1 MPIQQLP
8 DHLINQIAAGEV
20 IDRPS
25 SIVKELLENCID
37 AGATQIDIE
46 LEAGGI
52 RQIKIRDNGCGI
64 SATELPIALRRHA
77 TSKIAS
83 LDDLTAV
90 RTLGFRGEALSSIA
104 AVSRLSIISL
114 PVDQDH
120 AMEVRFDSAS
130 GELDTRPASHAIGT
144 TITMADLF
152 FNVPARRKFLKTEK
166 TEFNHIE
173 SAVRKIALSAWDV
186 GFTLSHNGKQM
197 LNLPVVSETE
207 SDSEARGESRI
218 KGVLGAEFVEN
229 SLYFSR
235 DADDMRL
242 SGWAAKATFSR
253 SQADMQYFYVNSRMV
268 RDKTITH
275 AVKHAYSDLLYHSRQ
290 PAYALYLEMNPRDV
304 DVNVHPGKL
313 EVRFRDGRRIHGFV
327 SHAVKEALAVVPL
340 DQQVD
345 EDGVVIDAATV
356 MQGAPAAGGERQSTE
371 PPGQSY
377 APHQTPMA
385 FDVNDS
391 KSAAQTHSSRFQYSA
406 PQGGAVGQ
414 RGALYQELVGKSA
427 RGDSGN
433 AAVAGTSTVNAG
445 SESAATC
452 PPLGFAVAH
461 LHGAF
466 ILSQSRD
473 GLVMVDAHAAHER
486 ISYERLKDEYD
497 NGSVRSQPLLLPLSV
512 HVSEAEAQLAEE
524 HSDMFLKVG
533 LQVDRR
539 GLAQLVVRAIPVELQ
554 SADVEKLLRD
564 VLSDIAENGYSF
576 RVREEI
582 NKLLSTMAC
591 HGSVRANR
599 ALTVTEMNA
608 LLRDMERTQNS
619 GQCNHGRPTWVE
631 LSVKQLDAL
640 FLRGR

>member
-37 AGATQIDIE
+37 AGATRIDVE

-52 RQIKIRDNGCGI
+52 RLIKIRDNGCGI
-64 SATELPIALRRHA
+64 SADELPIALRRHA

-90 RTLGFRGEALSSIA
+90 LTMGFRGEALSSIA
-104 AVSRLSIISL
+104 AVSRMSIVSL
-114 PVDQDH
+114 PAEQDH
-120 AMEVRFDSAS
+120 AVEVSFDSAT

-144 TITMADLF
+144 TVTVADLF

-173 SAVRKIALSAWDV
+173 AAVRKIALSAWHV
-186 GFTLSHNGKQM
+186 GFTLSHNGKQV
-197 LNLPVVSETE
+197 LNLPVVGDVQRELIETG
-207 SDSEARGESRI
+207 GEGRI
-218 KGVLGAEFVEN
+218 KGVLGAEFLEN
-229 SLYFSR
+229 ALYFSR
-235 DADDMRL
+235 DADDLRL

-290 PAYALYLEMNPRDV
+290 PAYVLYLEMNPREV

-327 SHAVKEALAVVPL
+327 SRAVSEALAVVPL
-340 DQQVD
+340 DDQSQNGD
-345 EDGVVIDAATV
+345 EATHATAGSHQAASV
-356 MQGAPAAGGERQSTE
+356 ESSPAY
-371 PPGQSY
+371 P
-377 APHQTPMA
+377 PHQTPIA
-385 FDVNDS
+385 FDVNEGAGRSDRS
-391 KSAAQTHSSRFQYSA
+391 GFQYSA
-406 PQGGAVGQ
+406 PDRGSVSQ
-414 RGALYQELVGKSA
+414 RGDLYRELVGSKTK
-427 RGDSGN
+427 DVN
-433 AAVAGTSTVNAG
+433 AAQ
-445 SESAATC
+445 AATVPEAASHSEF

-461 LHGAF
+461 IHGAF

-497 NGSVRSQPLLLPLSV
+497 NGSIRAQPLLLPLSV
-512 HVSEAEAQLAEE
+512 HVSEAEAELAEQ
-524 HSDMFLKVG
+524 HSEMFLKVG
-533 LQVDRR
+533 LQIDRR
-539 GLAQLVVRAIPVELQ
+539 GLAQIVVRSIPVELQ

-576 RVREEI
+576 RIREEI

-599 ALTVTEMNA
+599 PLTVTEMNA

-631 LSVKQLDAL
+631 LSVKQLDGL